1 MRNLIMACHPTKR
14 FMPKYSTL
22 APVTLVLAASGLVS
36 GCGRALPPIPISTEI
51 RLRSN
56 ELRELVITDPST
68 VGAVQAFANEFRD
81 GWGVPWYGP
90 PVAKLTIEFY
100 ANSKFVGDFG
110 VSPTFVT
117 RTYGDFWSQRV
128 SEDTIRALAGT
139 HLAIQEAVFLEE
151 PPEPERTEL
160 LRHWQ
165 NELGKLDSGMTWT
178 DIDTF
183 LKAHAIQVTYA
194 SNNRFG
200 LGYWRNLALQTVHE
214 GQFVNTVVT
223 AQLLLTADSTLR
235 RVRFFGYQ
243 HAKRLGT

>member
-1 MRNLIMACHPTKR
+1 MST
-14 FMPKYSTL
+14 YSIL
-22 APVTLVLAASGLVS
+22 APVTVGLAASGVLS

-56 ELRELVITDPST
+56 ALRELVITEPNT
-68 VGAVQAFANEFRD
+68 VQAMQAFANEFKG

-90 PVAKLTIEFY
+90 PVAEL
-100 ANSKFVGDFG
+100 
-110 VSPTFVT
+110 T

-128 SEDTIRALAGT
+128 SEDTIRALART

-160 LRHWQ
+160 LRHW
-165 NELGKLDSGMTWT
+165 ETVIGELDSGMTWS

-183 LKAHAIQVTYA
+183 LKAHAVQITFT
-194 SNNRFG
+194 SNNKFG

-214 GQFVNTVVT
+214 GRFVNTVVA
-223 AQLLLTADSTLR
+223 AQLLLKADSTLR

-243 HAKRLGT
+243 HAKRLGR